1 MAPDPSVTSAHSLG
15 GTSVSLRDL
24 KLEHV
29 RLILENLDLQDRVVD
44 LTLDNHA
51 LRETLHACVG
61 ALHRSQVQLARYQH
75 AMTELSAGS
84 RRFRAT
90 AEAA

>member
-1 MAPDPSVTSAHSLG
+1 MNATAPDPSLTFWH
-15 GTSVSLRDL
+15 L

-29 RLILENLDLQDRVVD
+29 RLILEHLNLQDRVVD
-44 LTLDNHA
+44 LTRDNHA

-61 ALHRSQVQLARYQH
+61 ALHRSQVQLARYQR
-75 AMTELSAGS
+75 AVTELSAGD
-84 RRFRAT
+84 RRVRAT